1 MAAFN
6 NEGHFWLKNGSSM
19 WILHSVGG
27 TDRGAQVLMAIPK
40 PFDKFPTPSGITQ
53 LETSR
58 QQVRFLYANGGT
70 EWTYICLVENTYSP
84 GWNDTWFSLSGG
96 GLS

>member
-6 NEGHFWLKNGSSM
+6 NEGHFFLQNGSSM
-19 WILHSVGG
+19 WILRPVGG
-27 TDRGAQVLMAIPK
+27 TDQGAQVLMAIPK
-40 PFDKFPTPSGITQ
+40 PFDTFPTPAGITQ

-70 EWTYICLVENTYSP
+70 EWHYICLVENTLSP
-84 GWNDTWFSLSGG
+84 GWNATFFSLSGG

>member
-6 NEGHFWLKNGSSM
+6 NIGHYWIKNGSAF
-19 WILHSVGG
+19 WAGIKAGG
-27 TDRGAQVLMAIPK
+27 TDWGAQVLMAIPK
-40 PFDKFPTPSGITQ
+40 PFDTFPTPDGITQ
-53 LETSR
+53 LETGR

-70 EWTYICLVENTYSP
+70 EWIYFCLVENTYFP
-84 GWNDTWFSLSGG
+84 GWNATFFSLSGG